1 MSEPLIYVPNFYT
14 VEKTQALFNAC
25 AKLPFKQ
32 RLSVWNKPIRH
43 QAVGFTVCPSQ
54 RLRMIGGECPM
65 DAAPNE
71 IKELCSDLSIYSGKE
86 INYAAIVRYGDGD
99 DYIGWHQHKEDRG
112 RDASV
117 YTVTTGA
124 ERPFA
129 YKPVGGKAA
138 QFIAEQGSLIV
149 LSSEANET
157 HLHSVPKC
165 RNCDTVRYSVN
176 CKSISIPRIVHVND
190 GVQFDT
196 YIGREFF
203 DRSTGQKYE
212 ESIWANKHKFD
223 LPGYEIYVRHTDLW
237 HRLEELRGK
246 VLGCW
251 CRGERLQH
259 CHGTVLLKLLDEIDA
274 GTSQAGGWRAEGCL
288 KIGGSARSA
297 RRRNDS

>member
-14 VEKTQALFNAC
+14 TEKTQALFDVC

-43 QAVGFTVCPSQ
+43 QTVGFTVLPSQ
-54 RLRMIGGECPM
+54 RLQMIGAECPM
-65 DAAPNE
+65 DTAPNE
-71 IKELCSDLSIYSGKE
+71 IKELCSDLSIYSGND
-86 INYAAIVRYGDGD
+86 INYASVVRYRDGD
-99 DYIGWHQHKEDRG
+99 DYIAWHRHKEDQG

-117 YTVTTGA
+117 YIVTTGA

-129 YKPVGGKAA
+129 YKPIGGKATK
-138 QFIAEQGSLIV
+138 FIAEQGSLII

-165 RNCDTVRYSVN
+165 GDCHAVRYSVN
-176 CKSISIPRIVHVND
+176 CKSIAVPRIVHVND
-190 GVQFDT
+190 GDFDL

-203 DRSTGQKYE
+203 DRGTGKKYE

-223 LPGYEIYVRHTDLW
+223 LAGYEIYVRHTDRW
-237 HRLEELRGK
+237 YHLEDLRGK

-251 CRGERLQH
+251 CRGERFPH

-274 GTSQAGGWRAEGCL
+274 GTPRA
-288 KIGGSARSA
+288 SVPRAA
-297 RRRNDS
+297 